1 MSKKCSTFALAKSSS
16 SLFDV
21 KQERW
26 HRQRTKA
33 VNTKSASRV
42 QIFFVQ
48 KWQLKWQNMVFLR
61 EFRMS
66 VNQ

>member
-1 MSKKCSTFALAKSSS
+1 MSKICCTFAPAKSNS

-26 HRQRTKA
+26 HRQRTKS

-61 EFRMS
+61 EFCMS
-66 VNQ
+66 IND